1 MSRSPEPI
9 IRASEVAQYAF
20 CHRAWW
26 LSRVKGHRPANA
38 PDLARGSR
46 AHSRHGRSVRVWLGM
61 RRAAMALLLLGL
73 LTLILALHLMSRG
86 P

>member
-1 MSRSPEPI
+1 MSRSREPI

-26 LSRVKGHRPANA
+26 LSRVKGYRPANL
-38 PDLARGSR
+38 PELAQGTK
-46 AHSRHGRSVRVWLGM
+46 AHSRHGRSVHAWLTM
-61 RRAAMALLLLGL
+61 RRAAAALLLLGL
-73 LTLILALHLMSRG
+73 LVLLVALWQMSQV